1 MLPKDYV
8 ETIWSRT
15 KSRAKKAGIEFTLSR
30 LDISEMSI
38 PLTCPVLG
46 IPLRMER
53 GERSNNSLSI
63 DRIDSKRGYTPDN
76 VVFVSWRVNK
86 LKNDSTLEEMRKMVT
101 FYENLLERVDECDS
115 EFGSTQDTDE
125 IDSASI

>member
-38 PLTCPVLG
+38 PITCPVLG

-53 GERSNNSLSI
+53 GERSDNSLSI
-63 DRIDSKRGYTPDN
+63 DRIDSKLGYTPDN
-76 VVFVSWRVNK
+76 VIFVSWKVNR
-86 LKNDSTLEEMRKMVT
+86 LKNDATIEEMRKMVT
-101 FYENLLERVDECDS
+101 FYENLCEERDFVKSD
-115 EFGSTQDTDE
+115 
-125 IDSASI
+125 